1 MSSQPFRL
9 DIITLTP
16 DVWPTLL
23 SAATGLVGRAF
34 RDRLVEYGITNLR
47 DYGKGVH
54 RQVDDTPFGGG
65 PGMLIEAAPT
75 IQAIQDVKSN
85 HDGPVIMLSPRG
97 ERFSQPIANALALQ
111 PGMTLLCGRY
121 EGFDERVRHH
131 VDIDLSL
138 GDFVLSGG
146 DPAAWAITD
155 AVVRR
160 LPLVLGNADSVVDES
175 FEIGGL
181 EHPQFTRP
189 ADLNGI
195 GVPEILRS
203 GDHAK
208 IKQWREQAALA
219 LTKRYRPD
227 LASKPESTPLSELT
241 SRLWDDDLDHER

>member
-1 MSSQPFRL
+1 MSQRPFRL

-16 DVWPTLL
+16 DIWPTLL
-23 SAATGLVGRAF
+23 SEATGLVGRAF
-34 RDRLVEYGITNLR
+34 RDGLVEYGVTNLR

-75 IQAIQDVKSN
+75 IEAISHVKAN
-85 HDGPVIMLSPRG
+85 HNGPVVMLSPRG
-97 ERFSQPIANALALQ
+97 ERFSQSIANALALE

-121 EGFDERVRHH
+121 EGFDERVRRH

-160 LPLVLGNADSVVDES
+160 LPLVLGNAASVVDES

-181 EHPQFTRP
+181 EHPQYTRP
-189 ADLNGI
+189 ADLNGLA
-195 GVPEILRS
+195 VPEVLRS

-208 IKQWREQAALA
+208 IKQWRERAAQA

-227 LASKPESTPLSELT
+227 LTSNLESKRLSELT
-241 SRLWDDDLDHER
+241 SRVWDDDLDHER